1 MFQHF
6 KLFIPFYRCSKIVN
20 WQQTLVLCQNKVVE
34 ILTILRTRDKQM
46 ANGEKF
52 RRKKN
57 RSLDQRCKPNSQL
70 RAGALWRAKR
80 KKKTKK

>member
-1 MFQHF
+1 M
-6 KLFIPFYRCSKIVN
+6 LIYLAV
-20 WQQTLVLCQNKVVE
+20 
-34 ILTILRTRDKQM
+34 TRLNDVIMGIKM

-57 RSLDQRCKPNSQL
+57 KTLDQRCKPNAQL